1 MAITT
6 TANRGWNTDK
16 LVPVVITADQDL
28 DLAEVMGATAA
39 TAATAD
45 TVATAVMADTVATV
59 VSDLAGRI
67 ITIAM
72 AGWFTATRVG
82 TTAILT
88 LPTMV
93 TMAVTTPVHR
103 TRMVG
108 RTSSLAL
115 R

>member
-28 DLAEVMGATAA
+28 DLAEVMGATA
-39 TAATAD
+39 D
-45 TVATAVMADTVATV
+45 TVATAVMAATV
-59 VSDLAGRI
+59 VMAVSDLAGPI

-93 TMAVTTPVHR
+93 TMVVTTPVHR